1 MLRFLD
7 AGESHGKALVAII
20 EGLPSNVKINI
31 DNINTDLSRRQKGY
45 GRGDRMKIEKDT
57 VEVWSGVRGDITT
70 GNPVT
75 LVIFNKDY
83 ENWKTILNNNPKE
96 EDRIG
101 IARPG
106 HGDYVGFLKYN
117 TGDIRNTIERTSAR
131 ETAIRTA
138 VGAFSKE
145 VLSAL
150 GIKVRSKVHSIGKH
164 IDDNVDIFQDNT
176 YDKIEKSEVR
186 VFNSNVEKH
195 IKEEIDKLKIEG
207 DTIGGSIKVEV
218 EGVPVGLGSYA
229 QYDRKLDG
237 ALSMAVMSVQGIKAI
252 EFGNIIHSTM
262 VGSSFND
269 EMKIENKVIKR
280 VTNNCGGIEA
290 GVSNGENIIITAYM
304 KPIPTV
310 KKNLKTVDLIK
321 MENTSTRYER
331 SDVCGV
337 VPASIVLENVIAFEI
352 LKAILYTYPSD
363 DFYALQKYMKES
375 RN

>member
-31 DNINTDLSRRQKGY
+31 HNINTELARRQEGY
-45 GRGDRMKIEKDT
+45 GRGSRMKIEKDQ
-57 VEVWSGVRGDITT
+57 VEIWSGLRGDITT

-83 ENWKTILNNNPKE
+83 ENWKSILNNKPHE
-96 EDRIG
+96 DDRIG

-106 HGDYVGFLKYN
+106 HGDYVGFLKYK

-138 VGAFSKE
+138 VGAICKE
-145 VLSAL
+145 ALRSL
-150 GIKVRSKVHSIGKH
+150 GIEVRSKVHSIGDYC
-164 IDDNVDIFQDNT
+164 DDCVDIFHNNT
-176 YDKIEKSEVR
+176 YETIEKSQLR
-186 VFNSNVEKH
+186 VFNFNIEKH
-195 IKEEIDKLKIEG
+195 IKEAIDKLKEEG
-207 DTIGGSIKVEV
+207 DTIGGAIKLEV
-218 EGVPVGLGSYA
+218 KGVPVGLGSYTH
-229 QYDRKLDG
+229 YDRKLDG
-237 ALSMAVMSVQGIKAI
+237 ILSMAIMSVQGIKAL
-252 EFGNIIHSTM
+252 EFGKVIDSPMI
-262 VGSSFND
+262 GSKFND
-269 EMKIENKVIKR
+269 EMIIKNGVVKR

-290 GVSNGENIIITAYM
+290 GVSNGEKIVITAYM

-310 KKNLKTVDLIK
+310 KKNLNTINLIK
-321 MENTSTRYER
+321 KENTTTRYER

-337 VPASIVLENVIAFEI
+337 VPASIVLENVVAFEI
-352 LKAILYTYPSD
+352 LKEILNIYPSD
-363 DFYALQKYMKES
+363 NFCDLIKYVQES